1 MTAPWSPRPVSDSHP
16 APEPAPAAAPDHV
29 PDTMSGVP
37 SDPTAQDT
45 TSVPTAQDVGGVL
58 DELAVLDQLESDLT
72 AVEQAIASLERVAT
86 EGLGGEDAATQIAAA
101 VSVERFGGVTTT
113 P

>member
-1 MTAPWSPRPVSDSHP
+1 MTAPWSPRPASDSHP
-16 APEPAPAAAPDHV
+16 VPEPAPAAAPDHV
-29 PDTMSGVP
+29 PDPPAQDATSE
-37 SDPTAQDT
+37 PTAQD
-45 TSVPTAQDVGGVL
+45 AGGVL

-113 P
+113 T